1 MSERTLRSLD
11 GPPARAV
18 LVWGLPRAAWIVLG
32 LALVLRV
39 AYLMLYAGTFPLYRA
54 PLVDAKI
61 YDEWAR
67 TIAAGDFWGRGEGV
81 FYRAPLYPYL
91 LAGLI
96 RLLGGTLPW
105 IAILQLL
112 CGLVTIGACAVLAR
126 RLAGER
132 AAVGTAALLALYGPL
147 MAAESKLLATSLGL
161 ALHVVGL
168 LLAVR
173 AAEAGGVARRCAAGM
188 TWGLACLIRP
198 QWLVLSV
205 LLPIVLDFGTWRT
218 AGLLALRR
226 WSPYLLG
233 LTLIVAPVAMRN
245 RVVGGDWVLISSNGG
260 MTFYQGNNEE
270 NASGLLTIVRKFD
283 LFGSAT
289 EQRVLETRVAE
300 REMGRALKPSETSRF
315 WTGQALQFIRSR
327 PFDWLRL
334 EGRKLYR
341 FVTGYE
347 YADNYS
353 FYIEQERLWPVRL
366 ATVPFGLLLAL
377 GVLGALLSESR
388 ARDPRAARLVLL
400 SCLAG
405 FAGCLAFYVSSRYRM
420 ETVPALGVLAGVSLA
435 RLVEAARG
443 RARWPLG
450 PALVGAA
457 LLAASFLP
465 AGAPARSQESIT
477 WLQMGNAYEAVK
489 KPAEATAAYRRA
501 IELLPANVFAW
512 NNLILLSS
520 RQETPE
526 AAMALLERMPA
537 EGREHPMTLYL
548 EGHLYARLER
558 EDEAVTAYE
567 AALAQ
572 NPLLKEAHFNLAL
585 IYEKRRDYQ
594 RAAEHLEEARRLG
607 DTTPD
612 LASHLGYIRLQ
623 QQRYA
628 DAREALQSLLR
639 VKPEDGEGRFNLA
652 VALFYLGDLEV
663 AAREFDALASGGE
676 DPVLI
681 YYRALVRLRQGDAA
695 EAARELERAL
705 SLGSGNARA
714 LYYLAQARKG
724 VSSLLSRGVET
735 YGDVFALAH
744 GELDL
749 YFSRRAASGWGA
761 PLDSGAE
768 RALVAIRSRPQGEL
782 LARDLERFA
791 GEEAGARP

>member
-1 MSERTLRSLD
+1 M
-11 GPPARAV
+11 V
-18 LVWGLPRAAWIVLG
+18 IG
-32 LALVLRV
+32 LALLLRI

-67 TIAAGDFWGRGEGV
+67 AIAGGDLWGRGEGV

-96 RLLGGTLPW
+96 RVLGGTLPW
-105 IAILQLL
+105 IAILQLIS
-112 CGLVTIGACAVLAR
+112 GLVTIGSCAVLAR

-132 AAVGTAALLALYGPL
+132 AAVATAALLALYGPL

-161 ALHVVGL
+161 ALHALGL

-173 AAEAGGVARRCAAGM
+173 AAEGGGPGRRGAAGVV
-188 TWGLACLIRP
+188 WGLACLIRP
-198 QWLVLSV
+198 QWLLLSV
-205 LLPIVLDFGTWRT
+205 LVPFVLAFGTWRT

-233 LTLIVAPVAMRN
+233 LALIVAPVAIRN
-245 RVVGGDWVLISSNGG
+245 RVVGGDWVLVSSNGG

-327 PFDWLRL
+327 PLDWLRL
-334 EGRKLYR
+334 EGRKLFR

-366 ATVPFGLLLAL
+366 AAVPFGLLLAL
-377 GVLGALLSESR
+377 GVAGAVLAESR
-388 ARDPRAARLVLL
+388 RRDPRVARIVLL
-400 SCLAG
+400 SFLAG

-420 ETVPALGVLAGVSLA
+420 ETAPALGVLAGAALA
-435 RLVEAARG
+435 RLIEAARG
-443 RARWPLG
+443 RAAWPLG
-450 PALVGAA
+450 SVGVGAG

-489 KPAEATAAYRRA
+489 KPTEATAAYRRA

-526 AAMALLERMPA
+526 AAMALLERMPT

-567 AALAQ
+567 AALTQ

-612 LASHLGYIRLQ
+612 LYSHLGYIRLQ
-623 QQRYA
+623 QQRYG
-628 DAREALQSLLR
+628 DAREALAALLR

-652 VALFYLGDLEV
+652 VANFYLGELEV
-663 AAREFDALASGGE
+663 AGREFDALASAGE

-681 YYRALVRLRQGDAA
+681 YYRALVRLRQGDAPG
-695 EAARELERAL
+695 AARGLERAL
-705 SLGSGNARA
+705 DLASGNARA
-714 LYYLAQARKG
+714 MYYLALARRG
-724 VSSLLSRGVET
+724 VGSVLSRGET
-735 YGDVFALAH
+735 YGEVFTEAQ
-744 GELDL
+744 GELDS
-749 YFSRRAASGWGA
+749 YFQRRAASGWGA
-761 PLDSGAE
+761 PLDAAAE
-768 RALVAIRSRPQGEL
+768 RALVAIRSRPDGEL

-791 GEEAGARP
+791 GEEVGARP